1 MATKTKTVD
10 VTLNYKPHAKQLLL
24 HNVPATFEDL
34 WICLFGGS
42 RGGGKSA
49 GMLMDAVMFATTY
62 PNAKICILRE
72 NLDAVR
78 QSFLDKLPTLF
89 PEVVGGVR
97 MYEYKE
103 KSSSWYPSRS
113 LVFPNGSYIT
123 LQRVANLAEAKAKQ
137 GWEFNMLIIDEITKQ
152 DEATFNYLRTCVRST
167 IVRNP
172 YTGKTLKIPQ
182 KILLGCNPN
191 GPGFKWVKER
201 FINRAVVEVNEHGT
215 PIKTKDFIELVEN
228 PIRKGEY
235 IKVFYRFIPATYS
248 DNPYLSPAY
257 VANLMNLP
265 EHLKKGDLYGS
276 WDIVAG
282 QMFDLHPEQKV
293 KPREAKLILD
303 TYGAKVK
310 IPIYISIDWGFR
322 PSYHSAHWYAILPD
336 HRILVFKELYGQE
349 LIFEDFVKIIDE
361 YSDGLDIE
369 ATCLPHDMFRQ
380 GDRYRDDSG
389 KIIGETKS
397 DVFEFHNLQPIPV
410 ESGKGKV
417 KMRYDKIHSAM
428 ELKNSDGVYKVIIST
443 ACPMLIEELEM
454 AVYSDL
460 NPEDLADG
468 CRDHALDDFG
478 LFLVMYSD
486 DIEPLGYEIVIPD
499 NRSRL
504 QRMLDE
510 DERLLEEQEE
520 DNYYIGV
527 DNYYDY

>member
-1 MATKTKTVD
+1 MSKGGKVLD
-10 VTLNYKPHAKQLLL
+10 VSLTYKPHAKQLLL

-49 GMLMDAVMFATTY
+49 GMLMDAVFFATTY
-62 PNAKICILRE
+62 PGAKICILRE
-72 NLDAVR
+72 SLDAVR

-89 PEVVGGVR
+89 PEVVDGVK

-123 LQRVANLAEAKAKQ
+123 LQRVANLSEAKAKQ
-137 GWEFNMLIIDEITKQ
+137 GWEFNMLIIDEITKH

-172 YTGKTLKIPQ
+172 YTGKMLKIPQ

-201 FINRAVVEVNEHGT
+201 FINRSVVETDEFGT
-215 PIKTKDFIELVEN
+215 PTVTKDFLELIEN
-228 PIRKGEY
+228 PYKKGEF
-235 IKVFYRFIPATYS
+235 IKVFYRFIPSTFR

-257 VANLMNLP
+257 LANLMSLP
-265 EHLKKGDLYGS
+265 EHLRKGDLYGS

-282 QMFDLHPEQKV
+282 QMFDLKEEQKM
-293 KPREAKLILD
+293 KPKMMQEILSVFEKKAD
-303 TYGAKVK
+303 
-310 IPIYISIDWGFR
+310 IPIYISIDWGYK
-322 PSYHSAHWYAILPD
+322 PSFHSAHWYAVLPD
-336 HRILVFKELYGQE
+336 KRIFVFKELYGQE
-349 LIFEDFVKIIDE
+349 LIFEDFVREIVKM
-361 YSDGLDIE
+361 SDGLDIE
-369 ATCLPHDMFRQ
+369 ATCLPHDMFRS

-389 KIIGETKS
+389 RIIGETKS
-397 DVFEFHNLQPIPV
+397 DVFEYYGLNPLPI

-417 KMRYDKIHSAM
+417 QLRYDKIHSAM
-428 ELKNSDGVYKVIIST
+428 ELKNADGVYKVCIST
-443 ACPMLIEELEM
+443 ACPMLIEELEQ
-454 AVYSDL
+454 AVYSDSD
-460 NPEDLADG
+460 PSVIADG
-468 CRDHALDDFG
+468 CRDHAIDDFG

-486 DIEPLGYEIVIPD
+486 DIEPLTYEVTIPD

-504 QRMLDE
+504 QRILEE
-510 DERLLEEQEE
+510 DEKQLEEQEQDE
-520 DNYYIGV
+520 YYIGV
-527 DNYYDY
+527 DNYF